1 MSLIYSNSLCSLCL
15 KNTNDNESAY
25 LERICSDR
33 RHSFVYK
40 FKLFDEFISSI
51 VQIKREKCRSAVL
64 ILHEALKHFEQY
76 EYYLIC
82 YFKMHYVIV

>member
-51 VQIKREKCRSAVL
+51 VQIKRENADL
-64 ILHEALKHFEQY
+64 YEALKHFEQY